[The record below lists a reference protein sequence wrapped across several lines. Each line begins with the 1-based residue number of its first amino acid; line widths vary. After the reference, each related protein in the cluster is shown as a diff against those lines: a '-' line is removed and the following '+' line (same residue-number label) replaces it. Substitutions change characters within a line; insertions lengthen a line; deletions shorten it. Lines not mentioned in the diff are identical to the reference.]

1 MPGPATGAMSVDRMY
16 NWNQISSVRSAMSS
30 PVRGA
35 MSVEEMKL
43 KNQLTNQMIHQ
54 TMKTINLF
62 IAGIIALT
70 LSTSCSGQSEKKEAN
85 KVASEAGNIE
95 VVYFHNARRCATC
108 NAVENVSSDAITE
121 NYGENIPFKGYNL
134 EEAEGKK
141 RAQELGVGGQA
152 LLIVKGDTKINITNE
167 GFMYARSNPDK
178 LKQVITEKIN
188 SLL

>member
-1 MPGPATGAMSVDRMY
+1 
-16 NWNQISSVRSAMSS
+16 
-30 PVRGA
+30 
-35 MSVEEMKL
+35 MK
-43 KNQLTNQMIHQ
+43 Q
-54 TMKTINLF
+54 INLF
-62 IAGIIALT
+62 VVAMMAIT
-70 LSTSCSGQSEKKEAN
+70 FSTSCSGQSEKKENTPA
-85 KVASEAGNIE
+85 VSDAGNIE

-108 NAVENVSSDAITE
+108 NAVENVSSEAITE
-121 NYGENIPFKGYNL
+121 KYGEKIPFTGYNL
-134 EEAEGKK
+134 EDAEGKS